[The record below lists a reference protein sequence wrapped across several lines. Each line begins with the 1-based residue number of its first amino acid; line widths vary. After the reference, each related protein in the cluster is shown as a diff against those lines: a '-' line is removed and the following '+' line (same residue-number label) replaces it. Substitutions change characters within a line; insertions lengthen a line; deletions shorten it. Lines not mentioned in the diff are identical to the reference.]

1 LSAHT
6 YIPAQADCDRITSL
20 EESLEQVCQLFLGDF
35 AKVAFNFTDLLFTFA
50 YRWSYLVGIEDINSS
65 RNGLL
70 LFRPIEWSFDN
81 SRAMFVRDPMGNWVY
96 NLLDQGLCNVQLI
109 DKFIELESASSDPS
123 KVREVGASVNCY
135 RFSFCVWC
143 MSL

>member
-1 LSAHT
+1 MELFGRNRR
-6 YIPAQADCDRITSL
+6 Y
-20 EESLEQVCQLFLGDF
+20 QLFTQWT
-35 AKVAFNFTDLLFTFA
+35 AVVPSN
-50 YRWSYLVGIEDINSS
+50 WVE
-65 RNGLL
+65 
-70 LFRPIEWSFDN
+70 FDN
-81 SRAMFVRDPMGNWVY
+81 SRAMFVRDPVGNWVY